1 VHEEAMLR
9 DLVRKAEEVARR
21 EPSGRVTRVRIWV
34 GALSHLA
41 GPELEA
47 RWAHAVQGTAL
58 EGARV
63 DIEVSPDRTD
73 PNAPSVVLRS
83 LDVE

>member
-1 VHEEAMLR
+1 MLQ
-9 DLVRKAEEVARR
+9 DLVRRAQEVARR
-21 EPSGRVTRVRIWV
+21 ERAERVTRVRIWV

-47 RWAHAVQGTAL
+47 RWAHAVRGTSL

-63 DIEVSPDRTD
+63 EIEVSPDRSD
-73 PNAPSVVLRS
+73 PNAEAVMLRS
-83 LDVE
+83 LDVD